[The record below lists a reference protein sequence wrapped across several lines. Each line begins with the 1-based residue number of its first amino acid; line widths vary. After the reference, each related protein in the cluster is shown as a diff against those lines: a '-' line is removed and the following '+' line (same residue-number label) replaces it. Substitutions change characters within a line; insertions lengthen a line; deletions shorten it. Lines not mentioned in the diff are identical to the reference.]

1 VGWDGLGWPPPEYR
15 PHTLMSRDDWF
26 SSLLWW
32 QKALVA
38 AAFFVAL
45 MTVLLLPRRVGVPI
59 VIALMFSTTT
69 LSFFALRIWYRIAL
83 ILLLAAGVTA
93 LVVSTENTIPYL
105 VVLPAVVALAL
116 SAVRGWVAATS
127 RPPRQK

>member
-1 VGWDGLGWPPPEYR
+1 
-15 PHTLMSRDDWF
+15 MSRADWF

-45 MTVLLLPRRVGVPI
+45 MTVLLLPGSVGGPI
-59 VIALMFSTTT
+59 VIALMFSTAT
-69 LSFFALRIWYRIAL
+69 LSFFALRLWYRIAL

-93 LVVSTENTIPYL
+93 FLVSTENTFPYL
-105 VVLPAVVALAL
+105 VVLPAVVALVL
-116 SAVRGWVAATS
+116 SVARGWVAATS
-127 RPPRQK
+127 RPPRQR

>member
-1 VGWDGLGWPPPEYR
+1 
-15 PHTLMSRDDWF
+15 MSRADWF
-26 SSLLWW
+26 SSLPWW
-32 QKALVA
+32 QKALIA

-45 MTVLLLPRRVGVPI
+45 MTVLLLPGRVGVLI

-69 LSFFALRIWYRIAL
+69 LSFLALQLRYRIAL

-93 LVVSTENTIPYL
+93 LVVSTENTLPYL
-105 VVLPAVVALAL
+105 VVLPAVLAL
-116 SAVRGWVAATS
+116 VLSVVRGWFAATS